1 MKRLNFLLVL
11 ASILFSICAAP
22 DLLAQKERLTT
33 AKMKEILKSRVVKAE
48 NGDVYFDIK
57 RAPAEVLKQGGDIS
71 ETVIDWLA
79 YYDPNYDFEKLNKM
93 TVREAGKGGEKARS
107 MGALLD
113 AIVDFMAT
121 NNVKLRPVKVSP
133 NNMRNRIE
141 NGQPYLLSIYYSD
154 DLDTLKARSK
164 KRETFKDMKE
174 WSKVLREE
182 KIKKFN
188 KVRSAVYAQLTGFNK
203 TTNEFRISLGSYDS
217 FWITADEL
225 EKLAYRVLEP
235 RL

>member
-33 AKMKEILKSRVVKAE
+33 AKMKEILKSRVIKSE
-48 NGDVYFDIK
+48 NGDVFFDIK
-57 RAPAEVLKQGGDIS
+57 RAPAEVLKQGGDVPA
-71 ETVIDWLA
+71 EVMDWLA
-79 YYDPNYDFEKLNKM
+79 YYDPNYDFEKLNKF

-107 MGALLD
+107 MEALLD

-133 NNMRNRIE
+133 NNIRNRIE
-141 NGQPYLLSIYYSD
+141 NGQPYLLSIWYSD
-154 DLDTLKARSK
+154 ALNGLKERTK

-174 WSKVLREE
+174 WKKVLRDSE
-182 KIKKFN
+182 IKKF
-188 KVRSAVYAQLTGFNK
+188 RDGRTASYAQITGFNK
-203 TTNEFRISLGSYDS
+203 DTGEFRISLGSQGS
-217 FWITADEL
+217 LWLTADEL
-225 EKLAYRVLEP
+225 DKLAYRVLEP

>member
-33 AKMKEILKSRVVKAE
+33 AKMKEILKSRVIKSE
-48 NGDVYFDIK
+48 NGDVFFDIK

-71 ETVIDWLA
+71 KTVIDWLA

-154 DLDTLKARSK
+154 DLDALKQRSK

-174 WSKVLREE
+174 WKKVLRDSE
-182 KIKKFN
+182 IKKF
-188 KVRSAVYAQLTGFNK
+188 KEGTSAAYAQLTGFNK
-203 TTNEFRISLGSYDS
+203 ATNEFRISLGSYGS
-217 FWITADEL
+217 FWLTADEL
-225 EKLAYRVLEP
+225 DKLAYRVLEP